1 MDQSKVLCTL
11 PVTVLVV
18 IAALDSGDKALL
30 GASFPMLEKTLG
42 LHVDTLGYFSLFTNL
57 SYALCLP
64 LWGYLIHHYTVRYV
78 AIVYILYFHTDH
90 LILLLII
97 ISDWQMKTCTQYPM
111 LGMLIMGVSNFGNC
125 TLHKHNITSGF
136 S

>member
-1 MDQSKVLCTL
+1 MVLVSSKSDLTLQLLQANLIMSTKLTWLDQSKVLCTL
-11 PVTVLVV
+11 PITVLVV

-64 LWGYLIHHYTVRYV
+64 LWGWLIHHYTVRYV
-78 AIVYILYFHTDH
+78 VFDCLWYTLNIFCDLS
-90 LILLLII
+90 
-97 ISDWQMKTCTQYPM
+97 SDTHSIHYHIPI
-111 LGMLIMGVSNFGNC
+111 GE
-125 TLHKHNITSGF
+125 
-136 S
+136 

>member
-1 MDQSKVLCTL
+1 MLVSSKSDLTLQLLQANLIMSTKLTWLDQSKVLCTL
-11 PVTVLVV
+11 PITVLVV

-64 LWGYLIHHYTVRYV
+64 LWGYLIHLYTVRYV
-78 AIVYILYFHTDH
+78 ADVCLFYALSILCVSF
-90 LILLLII
+90 ILLYI
-97 ISDWQMKTCTQYPM
+97 
-111 LGMLIMGVSNFGNC
+111 F
-125 TLHKHNITSGF
+125 
-136 S
+136 

>member
-1 MDQSKVLCTL
+1 MLCTL
-11 PVTVLVV
+11 PITVLVV

-64 LWGYLIHHYTVRYV
+64 LWGWLIHHYTVRYV
-78 AIVYILYFHTDH
+78 AIVCIWYALSIFCAFYFHTDH
-90 LILLLII
+90 LILPSIHYHI
-97 ISDWQMKTCTQYPM
+97 PIGK
-111 LGMLIMGVSNFGNC
+111 
-125 TLHKHNITSGF
+125 
-136 S
+136 